1 MYTLTAQDKHGVWW
15 MGVIRRLTP
24 RECFRLQGFTDEQ
37 FDKVVAIGLKDGQ
50 LYKLAG
56 NAVSVPVISALGLVI
71 KSIEAQYHQ
80 LERMCNS

>member
-1 MYTLTAQDKHGVWW
+1 MYTLTAQDRHGVWW
-15 MGVIRRLTP
+15 LGVIRRLTP
-24 RECFRLQGFTDEQ
+24 LECFRLQGFTDAQ
-37 FDKVVAIGLKDGQ
+37 FFKVAALGLKDGQ

-71 KSIEAQYHQ
+71 KSIEAQYQ